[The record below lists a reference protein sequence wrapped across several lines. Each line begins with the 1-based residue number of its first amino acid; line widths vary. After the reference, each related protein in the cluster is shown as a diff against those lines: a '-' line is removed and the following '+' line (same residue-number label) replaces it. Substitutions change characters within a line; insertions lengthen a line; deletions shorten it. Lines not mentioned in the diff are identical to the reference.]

1 MADEAHAE
9 GDFFEAGDFEALP
22 VFDRGD
28 VVARLEQRRGR
39 AGIEPGHA
47 AAEQFH
53 VQLAALE
60 VAKIEIGDLQLFAR
74 GRLQTARKIDSLLV
88 INVKT
93 GHGEMALRLFRFF
106 LDADC
111 FAIGAELDHAV
122 TLRVA
127 HLISENARAPF
138 ECERFAVEVEFPVKD
153 VVAEN
158 ERRAG
163 VADELRADQK
173 RLCDSLRFRLFSILN
188 RNSELGAVR
197 KVITQHRQILRR
209 RDDENVAQ
217 TAEHERGKRVTD
229 HRLVID
235 REELFADDLGEREE
249 PRPGAAG
256 EENRFFHF

>member
-1 MADEAHAE
+1 TRRRHDASSARTTEITVAAVSDRRRRSESAATEELPDRLGPRAWSFVTDHAQVIAIFVLWQAIYDFREIGLADETHAE

-106 LDADC
+106 LD
-111 FAIGAELDHAV
+111 
-122 TLRVA
+122 
-127 HLISENARAPF
+127 
-138 ECERFAVEVEFPVKD
+138 
-153 VVAEN
+153 
-158 ERRAG
+158 
-163 VADELRADQK
+163 
-173 RLCDSLRFRLFSILN
+173 
-188 RNSELGAVR
+188 
-197 KVITQHRQILRR
+197 
-209 RDDENVAQ
+209 
-217 TAEHERGKRVTD
+217 
-229 HRLVID
+229 
-235 REELFADDLGEREE
+235 
-249 PRPGAAG
+249 
-256 EENRFFHF
+256 